1 MSFSL
6 PEIVLHKQEQLYLL
20 LDGGQIAQLERRL
33 FEIADTPVYQPL
45 YLYAPWESLREV
57 SPCLVV
63 ATEPLLRWY
72 AAEFQPNSGYLL
84 ASTLA
89 LLPFAERLR
98 GWIEAQSPYGSRI
111 LLKPAQPEGMYRLFQ
126 DDDPRFWQDITQV
139 WIPVREQ
146 LQPRSKLIWWHKTA
160 NLPTAA
166 ATKLPPQREN
176 APLRLSDAQWQRLG
190 EVSWLNSLDT
200 LYRHMEKWFPSRLA
214 EQETPNQWIT
224 DWATWGYKQGFT
236 SLRDLMFF
244 SNVIGYIGTVWLDDG
259 HCPDIV
265 DLLMNASV
273 LTPSQRIEKA
283 AQLAEIQNKIGIEQ

>member
-6 PEIVLHKQEQLYLL
+6 PEIVLHKEEQLYLL
-20 LDGGQIAQLERRL
+20 LDGGHIAQLERRL
-33 FEIADTPVYQPL
+33 FEIADTPAYQPL

-200 LYRHMEKWFPSRLA
+200 LYRHMEKWFPGRLA
-214 EQETPNQWIT
+214 ERSDPAFWVAQ
-224 DWATWGYKQGFT
+224 WATRAYQLAFQT
-236 SLRDLMFF
+236 ERDLLLFF
-244 SNVIGYIGTVWLDDG
+244 NVLGFLGDAWWGSDEYPILTQ
-259 HCPDIV
+259 
-265 DLLMNASV
+265 LLTAPSAQ
-273 LTPSQRIEKA
+273 TPSQRVEQA
-283 AQLAEIQNKIGIEQ
+283 ARWAEQHVSPQE